1 MIRIVENKQDIKAFH
16 AVPKF
21 IYATDSNYIPH
32 LIEDIEEVF
41 DPLKN
46 PAFQRGKAV
55 RWVIPQK
62 GRIAAFYLDAQ
73 GNRFGGWGFFES
85 VDEKT
90 ATELIMVAETW
101 LEQQN
106 CHRIQAP
113 INFGS
118 RDQFWGLLLESDAN
132 SAPSYQENYN
142 PLVYRKYLEQ
152 AGYQVDFNQITY
164 EMSPNDVSYE
174 RFHRVA
180 SRTYSQSG
188 YRYSVLDFGRL
199 DQFAADFV
207 EVYNAAWTFHEDFE
221 SLDVSSVRKKFHAMK
236 WAVLPEL
243 VVFAYFNDRP
253 IGFYINI
260 LELNQVFRF
269 FGGRKTWWNQLRF
282 LWMRNRIDKVRG
294 LVFGIVPE
302 FQNRGVE
309 AGMIIKSFEGLKKI
323 KKISRVELSWI
334 GDFNPKMISMLRAL
348 GAVESKKHATFFKYF
363 FE

>member
-1 MIRIVENKQDIKAFH
+1 MIRIVDNFQDVKEFH
-16 AVPKF
+16 SVPNYV
-21 IYATDSNYIPH
+21 YAADPNYIPH
-32 LIEDIEEVF
+32 LIEDIEAVF

-46 PAFQRGKAV
+46 PSFQRGKAV

-62 GRIAAFYLDAQ
+62 GRIAAFYTDKE
-73 GNRFGGWGFFES
+73 GRRFGGWGFFES
-85 VDEKT
+85 VDSET
-90 ATELIMVAETW
+90 AAKLIATAETW
-101 LEQQN
+101 LKQQN
-106 CHRIQAP
+106 CQRIQAP

-132 SAPSYQENYN
+132 SSPSYQENYN
-142 PLVYRKYLEQ
+142 PRVYRNYLEQ
-152 AGYQVDFNQITY
+152 AGYQVDFEQITF
-164 EMSPNDVSYE
+164 EMSPNDVRYE
-174 RFHRVA
+174 RFQRIA
-180 SRTYSQSG
+180 LRTYSQAG

-199 DQFAADFV
+199 DKFAADFV
-207 EVYNAAWTFHEDFE
+207 EVYNAAWSFHEDFE
-221 SLDVSSVRKKFHAMK
+221 PLDVTEVRKKFRAMR

-282 LWMRNRIDKVRG
+282 LWLRNRIDKVRG

-309 AGMIIKSFEGLKKI
+309 AGMIVKSYEGLKKI

>member
-1 MIRIVENKQDIKAFH
+1 MIRIVENTHDIKEFH
-16 AVPKF
+16 SVPNYV
-21 IYATDSNYIPH
+21 YAADPNYIPH
-32 LIEDIEEVF
+32 LIEDIEAVF

-46 PAFQRGKAV
+46 PSFQHGMAL

-62 GRIAAFYLDAQ
+62 GRIAAFYADKE
-73 GNRFGGWGFFES
+73 GRRYGGWGFFES
-85 VDEKT
+85 VDSET
-90 ATELIMVAETW
+90 AAKLIAMAETW
-101 LEQQN
+101 LKQQN
-106 CHRIQAP
+106 CQRIQAP

-132 SAPSYQENYN
+132 SSPSYQENYN
-142 PLVYRKYLEQ
+142 PRVYRNYLEQ
-152 AGYQVDFNQITY
+152 AGYQVDFEQITF
-164 EMSPNDVSYE
+164 EMSPNDVRYE
-174 RFHRVA
+174 RFQRIA
-180 SRTYSQSG
+180 SRTYSQAE
-188 YRYSVLDFGRL
+188 YRYSVLDFGHL
-199 DQFAADFV
+199 DEFAADFV
-207 EVYNAAWTFHEDFE
+207 EVYNAAWSFHEDFE
-221 SLDVSSVRKKFHAMK
+221 PLDVTEVRKKFRAMR

-282 LWMRNRIDKVRG
+282 LWLRNRIEKVRG

-309 AGMIIKSFEGLKKI
+309 AGMIVKSYEGLKKI